1 VEKLV
6 LVRVGELTVKR
17 GWTRMEMERLLLR
30 AVREAAEEC
39 GGARVTRE
47 PGRVYAWGDVDC
59 LKRVLS
65 RVFGVKSVS
74 PAHVVKFSTPAEI
87 AEAAARLW
95 GDVVRGRR
103 FAVRVHRVGSHGFTS
118 RDVAAEVGA
127 ALVSAGGRVDLEN
140 PEVELYVEVRGQGFP
155 LRRGH
160 RGSWGPPAWVRGQGA
175 CVGLRRHRLARG
187 CVDDDEAGRPR

>member
-1 VEKLV
+1 VEVV

-17 GWTRMEMERLLLR
+17 GWTRVEMERLLLR
-30 AVREAAEEC
+30 AAGEAAEEC
-39 GGARVTRE
+39 GGAKVVGE

-59 LKRVLS
+59 LKKALS

-74 PAHVVKFSTPAEI
+74 PAHVVKFSTTAEI

-103 FAVRVHRVGSHGFTS
+103 FAVRVHRVGSHSFTS

-127 ALVSAGGRVDLEN
+127 TLVSAGGRVDLES
-140 PEVELYVEVRGQGFP
+140 PEVELYVEVRGGQGLP
-155 LRRGH
+155 LYRGRRGP
-160 RGSWGPPAWVRGQGA
+160 WGPSAWVRGQGA

-187 CVDDDEAGRPR
+187 GVDDDEAGRPR